1 MSWIDIIFIAILVI
15 FAVIGIIKGLLESI
29 LSLVSTGVAFGL
41 AIWIGKPAAKF
52 LRGIVNIDGW
62 FEKLLAKASNQ
73 DPIADFLGITITR
86 EQLAKFLTV
95 VLCVVVVFILI
106 KLIVLLLAKLFDNA
120 LQNNSGFS
128 GLNRVL
134 GMLFGACRGIFI
146 IACGLAICS
155 IVTWIPGVGS
165 KVTSAI
171 NNTKITNFVYKY
183 VDDFVEDKISGEKLK
198 EVIGIEDLTITSVT
212 TTADSSLN
220 NIYVGISEDVLY
232 SNADITLTFSDNS
245 STTINNLSKGNFVSS
260 NGIEGLDVS
269 TASTEPKTATVT
281 WNTYTFEFSYTVSET
296 PVVTE

>member
-15 FAVIGIIKGLLESI
+15 FAIIGIVKGLLESI

-62 FEKLLAKASNQ
+62 FEKLLAKASSE

-120 LQNNSGFS
+120 LQNHSGFS

-146 IACGLAICS
+146 VCCGLALCS
-155 IVTWIPGVGS
+155 IVTWIPGIGS
-165 KVTSAI
+165 KVTAAI
-171 NNTKITNFVYKY
+171 DNTKITKRVYVY
-183 VDDFVEDKISGEKLK
+183 VEDFVEDKISEEKLK
-198 EVIGIEDLTITSVT
+198 EVIGIEDLTITSAT
-212 TTADSSLN
+212 IPAESSLN
-220 NIYVGISEDVLY
+220 NITVGMGDELY
-232 SNADITLTFSDNS
+232 ANADITLTFSDNS
-245 STTINNLSKGNFVSS
+245 TVILDNLTASNFKT
-260 NGIEGLDVS
+260 GETDGLDVDS
-269 TASTEPKTATVT
+269 EGQKTATVT
-281 WNTYTFEFSYTVSET
+281 WNSYTFNIVYTVN
-296 PVVTE
+296 PVSA